1 MDQSILDTNLFDY
14 LKQQIHSVVNQ
25 GEVLIIVPPFYNI
38 GFIALGPYLLQ
49 AIAKQH
55 GYKVDVLHL
64 DLLLADVIGIEDYVE
79 IQESPA
85 FWMLGERM
93 FARSA
98 YELPALGKESDRTDD
113 HFHTISHTNKAQ
125 MYLNHGQKFDLE
137 KYQKLEEQCHQF
149 TQHVCTIIAELN
161 YAVVGVSLG
170 FCNQINAAI
179 AFINH
184 IKRQAL
190 DTITILGGSYCEGE
204 KAEALFS
211 LSKNIDHIFEGESEH
226 TFIEF
231 IEHTLNDHPYPKK
244 LIKPEKAVA
253 LEQLP
258 IADYQAYA
266 QQVKTIMGEAYY
278 EHNVKAVWYETNRG
292 CWWAEKAKCTFCGIT
307 EIGFRQKTITRIA
320 QDLETI
326 KAQVPGKF
334 LFFTDLIMSS
344 NFPDKLLEHNPN
356 TDNYPILGMQL
367 KVGRTIEEVAKL
379 HQINAKY
386 ILPGVEAFSTSLL
399 KKMKKGTT
407 GRQNIYFIRN
417 AYCFGI
423 STQYYLLWGF
433 PDDTAK
439 EYTSLLEMIPYLK
452 HLQPPQLFDGA
463 QISRDAPYFTHPDEY
478 NIKQLSYWKVYDMI
492 FPENANIQQV
502 ANYFVGEY
510 ESYSYENIHL
520 MEAIQKEVSDWKKN
534 WASTKL
540 NMMFFMGR
548 YMIYDSRKVVQSE
561 AINHVISEGDAKEVM
576 TYQRH
581 QTGQS
586 QVLDWAIEQK
596 LGLLIDGWYIPL
608 ITATPE
614 LLLKLNGDSKVTD
627 TVSVLSK

>member
-1 MDQSILDTNLFDY
+1 MNQPTPDTDLLSY
-14 LKQQIHSVVNQ
+14 LKQQIDSVVHQ
-25 GEVLIIVPPFYNI
+25 GDILIIVPPFYNI

-49 AIAKQH
+49 AIAKEH

-64 DLLLADVIGIEDYVE
+64 DLLLANLIGIEDYIE
-79 IQESPA
+79 IQESPS

-98 YELPALGKESDRTDD
+98 YGLPALGEDSAQTNE
-113 HFHTISHTNKAQ
+113 HFHTISPTNKAQ
-125 MYLNHGQKFDLE
+125 MYLNHGHAFDLE
-137 KYQKLEEQCHQF
+137 KYQKLEEQCYQF
-149 TQHVCTIIAELN
+149 AQCAGAIIAGLD
-161 YAVVGVSLG
+161 YTIAGVSLG
-170 FCNQINAAI
+170 FCNQINAAV

-184 IKRQAL
+184 IKHHAIKTT
-190 DTITILGGSYCEGE
+190 TIIGGSYCEGE

-211 LSKNIDHIFEGESEH
+211 LSDKIDYIFEGESEL

-231 IEHTLNDHPYPKK
+231 IEHTLSKRPYPNR
-244 LIKPEKAVA
+244 LIKPKKAVP
-253 LEQLP
+253 LEKLP
-258 IADYQAYA
+258 IANYQAYA
-266 QQVKTIMGEAYY
+266 HQVKTIMGEEYY
-278 EHNVKAVWYETNRG
+278 EHKVKAVWYETNRG

-307 EIGFRQKTITRIA
+307 EIGFRQKSIAQIA
-320 QDLETI
+320 QDLEKI
-326 KAQVPGKF
+326 KAQVPDKF

-344 NFPDKLLEHNPN
+344 GFPDKLLNYSAD
-356 TDNYPILGMQL
+356 TDSYPVLGMQL
-367 KVGRTIEEVAKL
+367 KVGRTIEEVVKL

-433 PDDTAK
+433 PGDTAK
-439 EYTSLLEMIPYLK
+439 EYTSLLDMIPSLK

-463 QISRDAPYFTHPDEY
+463 QISRDAPYFTNPEEY
-478 NIKQLSYWKVYDMI
+478 NIKALTYWKVYDMI
-492 FPENANIQQV
+492 FPKQANIQQL
-502 ANYFVGEY
+502 ANYFVGDY

-520 MEAIQKEVSDWKKN
+520 MEAIQKEVADWKKN
-534 WASTKL
+534 WATCKL

-548 YMIYDSRKVVQSE
+548 YMIYDSRKVTKPEVV
-561 AINHVISEGDAKEVM
+561 NHVVSEEEATKIM
-576 TYQRH
+576 SYQRH

-586 QVLDWAIEQK
+586 QVLDWALEHK
-596 LGLLIDGWYIPL
+596 LGLLMDGWYLPL
-608 ITATPE
+608 VTATPE
-614 LLLKLNGDSKVTD
+614 LLLKLNEYSKVEEA
-627 TVSVLSK
+627 VSVLK